1 VVTYSTL
8 AKPVRGFG
16 YFVAWSLDVLV
27 QVVRPPVAWREFIH
41 QCWFAA
47 RVSTLPAIGLS
58 TAFDVVGIFLINIL
72 LIEIGAGDL
81 SGTAAAIAVI
91 TQTGPFCTAL
101 VCSGAAATAMCADLG
116 ARTIREELDAMRVMG
131 INPVQ
136 RLAAPRVAALTVVAF
151 LLCGLVCVIGFVG
164 SYFFAIYVQNLTPG
178 AFAAS
183 LTFIVGLRDTI
194 VCFTK
199 AVLFGLVGGLIAC
212 YKGFNPAPGPAGV
225 GNAVNETVVYTLMAM
240 IVVNSA
246 MTAFGTVGVK

>member
-1 VVTYSTL
+1 VVAATTL

-16 YFVAWSLDVLV
+16 VFSALSLDILV
-27 QVVRPPVAWREFIH
+27 QLVRPPFAWREFIH
-41 QCWFAA
+41 QCWFVA
-47 RVSTLPAIGLS
+47 RVATFPAIGLS
-58 TAFDVVGIFLINIL
+58 TAFDVVGIFLINVL

-136 RLAAPRVAALTVVAF
+136 RLAAPRVAALTFVAF

-164 SYFFAIYVQNLTPG
+164 AYIFAIYVQNLTPG

-183 LTFIVGLRDTI
+183 LTFIVGIRDTI
-194 VCFTK
+194 VCFAK
-199 AVLFGLVGGLIAC
+199 ALLFGLVGGLIAC

-225 GNAVNETVVYTLMAM
+225 GNAVNETVVYTLLAM
-240 IVVNSA
+240 IVINSA
-246 MTAFGTVGVK
+246 MTALGTAGVK